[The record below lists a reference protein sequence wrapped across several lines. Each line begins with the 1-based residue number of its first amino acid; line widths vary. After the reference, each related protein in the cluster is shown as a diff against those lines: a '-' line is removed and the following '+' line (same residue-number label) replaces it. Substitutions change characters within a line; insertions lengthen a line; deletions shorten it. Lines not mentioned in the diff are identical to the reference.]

1 MPSAEPRHAS
11 GRSPRSSFAGRSTS
25 LGKSQP
31 TSSSQKSPKGRA
43 HRSLPLPGGPSS
55 SSPAPVKQPPCLRQC
70 CVPSTSRCHRPRD
83 DPRQVDRWP
92 DEATRS
98 AATANGGG
106 MFSDSSLVR
115 KSAGPK
121 LASTSK
127 RRQSEPS
134 PSRPPPPPPVQQPRA
149 QPRQQPPAHQQPPR
163 HVPAPRQAP
172 PPPPT
177 AQTIQPSPQSR
188 SGTIFGFIIAAF
200 VLLCSGAVSVYYV
213 WYSHGEFVRQRT
225 TELNRFDAQGPRT
238 ETPVEVEPPFL
249 AGLPARPNGEQP
261 PASQL
266 QPETT
271 TATSTK
277 REMYFGTPLGRRRA
291 LKLRPEDDTA
301 SELAS
306 RRHRCMTRFCQERT
320 DAVLSALN
328 WTIDPC
334 TDFEAF
340 TCSRWQ
346 APAPA
351 EALLAEQLERE
362 LYLSLS
368 SKLKPEVWRV
378 EGLLEECL
386 RSPLPQASRLQ
397 LRSLLRDM
405 GLYGWPFRADAH
417 SRGDVWKAAA
427 LLFRHLSLTP
437 LLGLAVAPHPRNATQ
452 PLVTLD
458 EPDMLTDPAHA
469 LDTAF
474 KQYTPGRYVELAERV
489 SDFSSRLS
497 QIVTG
502 RRAARLSTLRSHAS
516 FAPFLALALGDLVK
530 LQERTPLLLRCE
542 RFVRA
547 LKALLHATRNRDLLN
562 YLGYRALVYVSPLLA
577 EDSRPLASAR
587 MLQITGRRRYAW
599 PRWRR
604 CVRLAERAA
613 PELMAYALARAIQL
627 DRIAGLRF
635 ARDLAAAVNE
645 SLGAFEWLA
654 EADRRNA
661 RTLLG
666 ALDVQV
672 FYPAWMSNTTL
683 REAYDSMFP
692 EVTRGNVLQ
701 TYRDF
706 MRKSTERRLAAQ
718 LGAGDAT
725 DGSSGKSG
733 GNREG
738 AAALIDAPLSAP
750 WPWSALDVRAGLDA
764 DALRVFVPPALVNG
778 STHGGDAWLAAQL
791 PAQGPRLAQ
800 ALLEALHER
809 AHPAARY
816 HWSLN
821 TSVQAAQLER
831 CLQPAGGLVAR
842 LSLEPSRALFNRYVS
857 TVRAQGIQ
865 DAAFLSPGNVTSER
879 LFYVLFAMGGCG
891 DTTGDAKKGRVNAA
905 LRETPQFAAAWDCRV
920 RSPMA
925 PRQQCLPPRE
935 TTSSP

>member
-1 MPSAEPRHAS
+1 
-11 GRSPRSSFAGRSTS
+11 
-25 LGKSQP
+25 
-31 TSSSQKSPKGRA
+31 
-43 HRSLPLPGGPSS
+43 
-55 SSPAPVKQPPCLRQC
+55 
-70 CVPSTSRCHRPRD
+70 
-83 DPRQVDRWP
+83 
-92 DEATRS
+92 
-98 AATANGGG
+98 

-115 KSAGPK
+115 NRAGPK
-121 LASTSK
+121 LAATSR

-134 PSRPPPPPPVQQPRA
+134 PSRPPPQPPPPA
-149 QPRQQPPAHQQPPR
+149 THPYPQPRQQPPAHQQPPQQ
-163 HVPAPRQAP
+163 VQAPRQAP
-172 PPPPT
+172 PPPPP
-177 AQTIQPSPQSR
+177 AQTIQPLSQSR
-188 SGTIFGFIIAAF
+188 SGTIFAFTVAAF
-200 VLLCSGAVSVYYV
+200 VLLCSGAISAYYV
-213 WYSHGEFVRQRT
+213 WYSHGEFARQRT
-225 TELNRFDAQGPRT
+225 TELNRFGVAVQGPRT
-238 ETPVEVEPPFL
+238 ETPVEVQPPIL
-249 AGLPARPNGEQP
+249 AVPSALDGEQP
-261 PASQL
+261 PAPQQ

-291 LKLRPEDDTA
+291 LKLRPEDDTT

-306 RRHRCMTRFCQERT
+306 RRRRCLTRFCQERT

-405 GLYGWPFRADAH
+405 GLYGWPFRADAQ

-437 LLGLAVAPHPRNATQ
+437 LLGIAVAPHPRNASQ
-452 PLVTLD
+452 PLVALD
-458 EPDMLTDPAHA
+458 EPDMLPDAAHA
-469 LDTAF
+469 LDAAF
-474 KQYTPGRYVELAERV
+474 KHYTPGRYVELAERV

-502 RRAARLSTLRSHAS
+502 RRAARLSTLRIHAS

-562 YLGYRALVYVSPLLA
+562 YLGYRALVYVSPLLTEEA
-577 EDSRPLASAR
+577 RPLAAAR
-587 MLQITGRRRYAW
+587 MLQITGRRRYGW

-613 PELMAYALARAIQL
+613 PELMAYALARAVQL

-635 ARDLAAAVNE
+635 ARDMAAAVNE
-645 SLGAFEWLA
+645 SLGAFTWLA

-672 FYPAWMSNTTL
+672 FYPAWIGNTTL
-683 REAYDSMFP
+683 REAYDSLFP

-706 MRKSTERRLAAQ
+706 MRKLTERRLAAQ
-718 LGAGDAT
+718 LGAGGGT
-725 DGSSGKSG
+725 DGSSEKSG
-733 GNREG
+733 GKGG
-738 AAALIDAPLSAP
+738 ATTTLMDGPLSAP

-778 STHGGDAWLAAQL
+778 STHGGEAWLAAQL

-831 CLQPAGGLVAR
+831 CLQPAGGLVVR
-842 LSLEPSRALFNRYVS
+842 LSLEPSQALFTRYVS

-891 DTTGDAKKGRVNAA
+891 DTGDAKGRVNAA

-935 TTSSP
+935 TTPSS

>member
-25 LGKSQP
+25 LGKRQQTSPSQRP
-31 TSSSQKSPKGRA
+31 SKGRD
-43 HRSLPLPGGPSS
+43 HRSLPLPGVPSS
-55 SSPAPVKQPPCLRQC
+55 PSPASVKQPLCQRQC
-70 CVPSTSRCHRPRD
+70 CVPSTSRCLRPREAQ
-83 DPRQVDRWP
+83 RQVDRWP

-115 KSAGPK
+115 RSAGPK
-121 LASTSK
+121 LASTSR

-134 PSRPPPPPPVQQPRA
+134 PSRPPPQPPPVQQPHP
-149 QPRQQPPAHQQPPR
+149 QPRQQPPAHQYPPQQA
-163 HVPAPRQAP
+163 PAPRQAP

-177 AQTIQPSPQSR
+177 AQTIQPASQSR
-188 SGTIFGFIIAAF
+188 SGTIFAFTVAAF
-200 VLLCSGAVSVYYV
+200 VLLCSGAISAYYV
-213 WYSHGEFVRQRT
+213 WYSHGEFARLRT
-225 TELNRFDAQGPRT
+225 TELNRFGVAVQGPRT
-238 ETPVEVEPPFL
+238 ETPVEVQPPILAEPP
-249 AGLPARPNGEQP
+249 APVGEQP
-261 PASQL
+261 PAPQQ

-306 RRHRCMTRFCQERT
+306 RRRRCMTRFCQERT

-340 TCSRWQ
+340 TC
-346 APAPA
+346 
-351 EALLAEQLERE
+351 
-362 LYLSLS
+362 
-368 SKLKPEVWRV
+368 
-378 EGLLEECL
+378 LLEECL

-405 GLYGWPFRADAH
+405 GLYGWPFRADAQ

-437 LLGLAVAPHPRNATQ
+437 LLGLAVAPHPRNASQ

-458 EPDMLTDPAHA
+458 EPDMLPDPAHA
-469 LDTAF
+469 LDAAF
-474 KQYTPGRYVELAERV
+474 KHYTPGRYVELAERV

-562 YLGYRALVYVSPLLA
+562 YLGYRALVYVSPLLTEEA
-577 EDSRPLASAR
+577 RPLTAAR
-587 MLQITGRRRYAW
+587 MLQITGRRRYGW

-613 PELMAYALARAIQL
+613 PELMAYALARAVQL

-645 SLGAFEWLA
+645 SLGAFDWLA

-672 FYPAWMSNTTL
+672 FYPAWIGNTTL
-683 REAYDSMFP
+683 RE
-692 EVTRGNVLQ
+692 
-701 TYRDF
+701 
-706 MRKSTERRLAAQ
+706 
-718 LGAGDAT
+718 
-725 DGSSGKSG
+725 
-733 GNREG
+733 
-738 AAALIDAPLSAP
+738 
-750 WPWSALDVRAGLDA
+750 GLRFA
-764 DALRVFVPPALVNG
+764 V
-778 STHGGDAWLAAQL
+778 S
-791 PAQGPRLAQ
+791 PR
-800 ALLEALHER
+800 
-809 AHPAARY
+809 
-816 HWSLN
+816 
-821 TSVQAAQLER
+821 
-831 CLQPAGGLVAR
+831 
-842 LSLEPSRALFNRYVS
+842 
-857 TVRAQGIQ
+857 
-865 DAAFLSPGNVTSER
+865 
-879 LFYVLFAMGGCG
+879 
-891 DTTGDAKKGRVNAA
+891 
-905 LRETPQFAAAWDCRV
+905 
-920 RSPMA
+920 
-925 PRQQCLPPRE
+925 
-935 TTSSP
+935 

>member
-1 MPSAEPRHAS
+1 MPSAEAKHAS

-25 LGKSQP
+25 LGRSQQTP
-31 TSSSQKSPKGRA
+31 SSPRSPKGRA
-43 HRSLPLPGGPSS
+43 HRSLPLPGASS
-55 SSPAPVKQPPCLRQC
+55 GSSPATVKQPLCQRQC
-70 CVPSTSRCHRPRD
+70 CVPSATRCQKPREA
-83 DPRQVDRWP
+83 PRQFNRRP
-92 DEATRS
+92 HESANPS
-98 AATANGGG
+98 AAVASGGG
-106 MFSDSSLVR
+106 GLFSDSSLVR
-115 KSAGPK
+115 SSAGPR
-121 LASTSK
+121 LAVTSR

-134 PSRPPPPPPVQQPRA
+134 PSRPPPPPRAPHSHPQPRLQPSAPQQQVQQV
-149 QPRQQPPAHQQPPR
+149 Q
-163 HVPAPRQAP
+163 APRQAP
-172 PPPPT
+172 PPPAT
-177 AQTIQPSPQSR
+177 AQTIQPPSQNR
-188 SGTIFGFIIAAF
+188 SGTLFAFTVAAF
-200 VLLCSGAVSVYYV
+200 VLLCSGAISAYYV
-213 WYSHGEFVRQRT
+213 WYSHGEFARQRT
-225 TELNRFDAQGPRT
+225 TGLNRFAVAVQRPQA
-238 ETPVEVEPPFL
+238 ETPAEMPPPL
-249 AGLPARPNGEQP
+249 LVAPPVPAGEQP
-261 PASQL
+261 APPP

-271 TATSTK
+271 TTSTTK

-291 LKLRPEDDTA
+291 LKLRPEDDTT

-306 RRHRCMTRFCQERT
+306 KRRRCLTRFCQERS

-397 LRSLLRDM
+397 LRALLRDM
-405 GLYGWPFRADAH
+405 GLYGWPFRADAQ

-437 LLGLAVAPHPRNATQ
+437 LLGVAVAPHPRNASQ

-458 EPDMLTDPAHA
+458 EPDMLPDAAHA
-469 LDTAF
+469 LDAAF
-474 KQYTPGRYVELAERV
+474 KHYTPGRYVELAERV

-516 FAPFLALALGDLVK
+516 FAPFLALALGDLVR
-530 LQERTPLLLRCE
+530 LQERTPLLVRCE

-562 YLGYRALVYVSPLLA
+562 YLGYRALVHVSPLLTEEA
-577 EDSRPLASAR
+577 RPLAAAR
-587 MLQITGRRRYAW
+587 MLQITGRRRYGW

-613 PELMAYALARAIQL
+613 PELMAYALARAAQL
-627 DRIAGLRF
+627 DRLAGLRF

-645 SLGAFEWLA
+645 SLGAFAWLA

-661 RTLLG
+661 RTLLA

-672 FYPAWMSNTTL
+672 FYPAWIGNSTL
-683 REAYDSMFP
+683 REAYDSLFP

-706 MRKSTERRLAAQ
+706 TRKLTERRLAAQ
-718 LGAGDAT
+718 LGTGGVA
-725 DGSSGKSG
+725 DGSSGRSG
-733 GNREG
+733 AKGG
-738 AAALIDAPLSAP
+738 ATSVLDAPLGAP

-764 DALRVFVPPALVNG
+764 DALRVYVPPALVNG
-778 STHGGDAWLAAQL
+778 STRGGDAWLAAQL
-791 PAQGPRLAQ
+791 PAQGPRLTQ

-821 TSVQAAQLER
+821 TSVQASIHR
-831 CLQPAGGLVAR
+831 
-842 LSLEPSRALFNRYVS
+842 
-857 TVRAQGIQ
+857 
-865 DAAFLSPGNVTSER
+865 
-879 LFYVLFAMGGCG
+879 
-891 DTTGDAKKGRVNAA
+891 
-905 LRETPQFAAAWDCRV
+905 
-920 RSPMA
+920 A
-925 PRQQCLPPRE
+925 PRARSDGLYSIEEQNEC
-935 TTSSP
+935 